1 MGDHVPHTSLELR
14 PGVDANRTL
23 TDNQGAISYSNLIR
37 FVPDPA
43 TGTGIT
49 QKLGGWTKFFPTAIN
64 NPIRVMWP
72 WQDLRA
78 VPRLAV
84 GTEMTLQVIAGS
96 SLNNITPQVYD
107 INVAVSF
114 TTTSGS
120 PNVYVHDVGSNTV
133 DRSQVYIQTPV
144 SVGGLVL
151 QGLYQTYA
159 STANDYYIIARD
171 ILGVPVNA
179 TSNVTNG
186 GAVASFTTVAGSNVV
201 SVTLNNHALSVGSTF
216 TVLVPTVVGGV
227 SIYGDYVV
235 NAVVSTSVFKIIVN
249 NIASSSAT
257 MGMNSGQARLRYF
270 LSTGVLLASTG
281 YGVGGYGVGGYGSG
295 SAAVIGRTAATIAV
309 SAVGTTATVSFGQD
323 VYIPPGS
330 FISVTGVTPS
340 GFNGNWVV
348 TAATRGATSTVSFT
362 TPTALSGPQTVS
374 GSVLVTNWYLPPDAD
389 ADLDDW
395 SLDNWGE
402 DLISCRQDGP
412 IFDWSPSLGSSF
424 AELLPNSPIINAG
437 AFVAMPQRQIVAY
450 GSSFT
455 GIQDPLLIRWC
466 DINNFSSWVGTPT
479 NQAGSYRI
487 PKGSKIM
494 GAVQAPQQGLI
505 WTDVDVWTMQYIGLP
520 YVYSF
525 NEIGTGCGLVDHK
538 AVALLGGKVYWM
550 SQNQFYMYEGG
561 AVSPLLCPVWDV
573 VFQNIDVNNYQ
584 AIRAGANSRFN
595 EVTWYFPTIGSNG
608 VPTRYVKYNVVLGC
622 WDYGDLTRT
631 AWTDQ
636 SVLGAPLGAD
646 NQGYIYQHETSADAD
661 GQPIPSSFQTGY
673 FALDEGDQ
681 FMFVDQV
688 WTDMKWGYFGGA
700 RNANVSI
707 SFLVANYPGDTPS
720 VHGPFNVTEA
730 TQFVTPRFRSRL
742 VSVKVSSNDTGSF
755 WRLGRIRYRVQS
767 DGKIG

>member
-1 MGDHVPHTSLELR
+1 MPHASLELR
-14 PGVDANRTL
+14 PGVDTNRTL

-37 FVPDPA
+37 FVPDSA
-43 TGTGIT
+43 TGTGIV
-49 QKLGGWTKFFPTAIN
+49 QKLGGWTKFFPTTIDS
-64 NPIRVMWP
+64 PIRVMWP
-72 WQDLRA
+72 WQDLQA

-84 GTEMTLQVIAGS
+84 GAETTLQLIVQS
-96 SLNNITPQVYD
+96 NLSDITPQTYD
-107 INVAVSF
+107 TNVAVSF

-120 PNVYVHDVGSNTV
+120 PNVFVHDVGSNMTNKNW
-133 DRSQVYIQTPV
+133 VYVQTPI
-144 SVGGLVL
+144 SVGGLVI
-151 QGLYQTYA
+151 QGLYQTHA
-159 STANDYYIIARD
+159 SASDDYYIIAKD
-171 ILGVPVNA
+171 ILGSPINA
-179 TSNVTNG
+179 TSTVTNG
-186 GAVASFTTVAGSNVV
+186 GAVASFTTVSGFSDV
-201 SVTLNNHALSVGSTF
+201 SVTLSDHNLSVGSNF
-216 TVLVPTVVGGV
+216 TVLIPVTVGGV
-227 SIYGDYVV
+227 TLYGDYTVSL
-235 NAVVSTSVFKIIVN
+235 VVSSSVFKLTTN
-249 NIASSSAT
+249 TIASSSAT
-257 MGMNSGQARLRYF
+257 VNINAGQARFKYF
-270 LSTGVLLASTG
+270 LGYGLFPASTG

-295 SAAVIGRTAATIAV
+295 VAATTGRAMTTIAT
-309 SAVGTTATVSFGQD
+309 SSSGTTATVSFGQD

-330 FISVTGVTPS
+330 SIFVTGVTPS

-348 TAATRGATSTVSFT
+348 TAATRGATSTVSFI
-362 TPTALSGPQTVS
+362 TPSVLSGPQTVA
-374 GSVLVTNWYLPPDAD
+374 GTLVVTNWRLPPDAGTG
-389 ADLDDW
+389 LDDW

-402 DLISCRQDGP
+402 NLIACRQNGS
-412 IFDWSPSLGSSF
+412 FFNWSPSFGFSF
-424 AELLPNSPIINAG
+424 AELVPNSPIVNAG

-494 GAVQAPQQGLI
+494 GGVQAPQQGLV
-505 WTDVDVWTMQYIGLP
+505 WTDIDVWSMQYIGLP

-538 AVALLGGKVYWM
+538 AVTLLGGKVYWM
-550 SQNQFYMYEGG
+550 SQSQFFVYEGG
-561 AVSPLLCPVWDV
+561 AIAPLLCPIWDV
-573 VFQNIDVNNYQ
+573 VFQNIDMTHSH
-584 AIRAGANSRFN
+584 AITAGANSKFN

-608 VPTRYVKYNVVLGC
+608 VPTRYVKYNTILGC

-631 AWTDQ
+631 AWVDQ

-646 NQGYIYQHETSADAD
+646 NQGYIYQHETSTDAD
-661 GQPIPSSFQTGY
+661 GQPIQSSFQTGY
-673 FALDEGDQ
+673 FALNEGDQ
-681 FMFVDQV
+681 LMFVDQV

-700 RNANVSI
+700 ENANVSI
-707 SFLVANYPGDTPS
+707 SFITANYPGDTPS